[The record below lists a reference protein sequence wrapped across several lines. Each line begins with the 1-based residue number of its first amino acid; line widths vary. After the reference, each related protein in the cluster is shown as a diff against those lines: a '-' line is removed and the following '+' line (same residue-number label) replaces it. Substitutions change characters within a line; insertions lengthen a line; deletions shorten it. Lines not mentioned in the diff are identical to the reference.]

1 MANLERPDRL
11 KTIHIFHLHQL
22 SIHLHLYSVLIGGER
37 TSEGERGKYKMNQNR
52 QLTTQKEELL

>member
-37 TSEGERGKYKMNQNR
+37 TSEGERGKYKMNQKR
-52 QLTTQKEELL
+52 QHRKKNELL

>member
-37 TSEGERGKYKMNQNR
+37 TSEGERGKHKMNQKR
-52 QLTTQKEELL
+52 QHRKKNELL